1 MIRRS
6 LGGFTNA
13 SVHGGN
19 IHGVGGGGSVIE
31 TFLVDSLVLLMSL
44 LKSVFGMYLGGGVSD

>member
-19 IHGVGGGGSVIE
+19 IHGVGGSVIE
-31 TFLVDSLVLLMSL
+31 TSLVDSLVLLMSL